1 MIRLSNNFSFSFMA
15 ASGSLGFD
23 GKGWP
28 LPRYWLLRF
37 LLNKY
42 PNFIIPVIKTLTL
55 YPIKEGSYRA
65 ISDGKDYVTNSV
77 GLKNPGFSAWT
88 EEYLPRIKK
97 DIIISVTG
105 NSVSEIR
112 ELADFIKRLPKKY
125 HRFIQGVEFNCS
137 CPNTKKKWAAR
148 EISKAVSVLRLI
160 TQLPIGVKIAYH
172 QDFIRITKETSDVAE
187 WISFNS
193 VPWEIVFP
201 DKESPLKRKYGVF
214 GAVSGKVIKNI
225 NKNMA
230 LEIKQ
235 AGIKTPVV
243 ASSIGWQENIALA
256 YLDTIEALKW
266 AEAVSFGSLFR
277 KHPTRPIR
285 IAKNFFMEERGLS

>member
-1 MIRLSNNFSFSFMA
+1 MIKLSNGYCFRFLA

-42 PNFIIPVIKTLTL
+42 PNSIIPVIKTLTL
-55 YPIKEGSYRA
+55 CPIKEGSYRA

-88 EEYLPRIKK
+88 ENYLPRIKK

-112 ELADFIKRLPKKY
+112 ESADFIKRLPKKY

-137 CPNTKKKWAAR
+137 CPNTKKKWAAK
-148 EISKAVSVLRLI
+148 EISKAVSALRLI
-160 TQLPIGVKIAYH
+160 TRLPIGVKLNYE
-172 QDFIRITKETSDVAE
+172 QDFIRIARDTANVAE

-201 DKESPLKRKYGVF
+201 NKESPLKRKYGVS
-214 GAVSGKVIKNI
+214 GAVSGMAIKEI
-225 NKNMA
+225 NKKMV
-230 LEIKQ
+230 LEIKR
-235 AGIKTPVV
+235 AGVKTPVV
-243 ASSIGWQENIALA
+243 ASSIGWQENMALA
-256 YLDTIEALKW
+256 QLDVLEALKW
-266 AEAVSFGSLFR
+266 ADAVAFGSLFR
-277 KHPTRPIR
+277 KHPTWPIR
-285 IAKNFFMEERGLS
+285 IAKNFLAALR